1 MGSISQTQR
10 VMQGEATLLTL
21 LAIFFMLRAGLSFSV
36 RGGGQVTV
44 RQGQSFLLSC
54 LADSYYE
61 FCTFR
66 SSHY

>member
-1 MGSISQTQR
+1 MTKIERTNMDS
-10 VMQGEATLLTL
+10 EATVLV
-21 LAIFFMLRAGLSFSV
+21 IFFMLRTGLSFSV

-44 RQGQSFLLSC
+44 RQGQTFILSC

-66 SSHY
+66 SPDD

>member
-1 MGSISQTQR
+1 MVRTNMDS
-10 VMQGEATLLTL
+10 EATVLI
-21 LAIFFMLRAGLSFSV
+21 IFFMLRAGLGFSV

-44 RQGQSFLLSC
+44 RQGQSFTLSC

-66 SSHY
+66 SPDN

>member
-1 MGSISQTQR
+1 MGQWVTMYS
-10 VMQGEATLLTL
+10 EATV
-21 LAIFFMLRAGLSFSV
+21 LAIFFMVRAGLSFSV

-66 SSHY
+66 

>member
-1 MGSISQTQR
+1 MHS
-10 VMQGEATLLTL
+10 EAAVLTMFLL
-21 LAIFFMLRAGLSFSV
+21 LRAVLSFRV

-66 SSHY
+66 